1 MDNETNYCIYC
12 GTKLEQNAVIC
23 LKCGREIK
31 STGSSTTKQ
40 CWRCKETIDKK
51 TKKCPNCGARQNL
64 PTWAIVIIVI
74 LAISVV
80 SNLGNDYS
88 ESINSGN
95 NNTINKNIDKDNKAN
110 NLPNQ
115 VQESIEYIKVSK
127 DDLDE
132 ALDKNAAVA
141 RETYI
146 NKYVEVTGKLGTIDS
161 ELKYISL
168 KSSTKKW
175 DFQSINC
182 TIKNNEQKE
191 IIKTLVKD
199 QEITVKGK
207 ITDVGE
213 VLGYYL
219 NITEIVAN

>member
-1 MDNETNYCIYC
+1 MNNE
-12 GTKLEQNAVIC
+12 
-23 LKCGREIK
+23 
-31 STGSSTTKQ
+31 TKQ
-40 CWRCKETIDKK
+40 CKKCKEIINKK
-51 TKKCPNCGARQNL
+51 AKRCPNCGAKQGMPIWL
-64 PTWAIVIIVI
+64 IVVIVI
-74 LAISVV
+74 LVISIIG
-80 SNLGNDYS
+80 GNS
-88 ESINSGN
+88 EESKENNSTN
-95 NNTINKNIDKDNKAN
+95 NSTNQSAEINNTN
-110 NLPNQ
+110 NSSNQ
-115 VQESIEYIKVSK
+115 TSKTIEYIKLSK

-132 ALDKNAAVA
+132 ELEKNAAVA

-146 NKYVEVTGKLGTIDS
+146 NKYVEVTGKLGIIDS

-168 KSSTKKW
+168 KSTTKKW

-219 NITEIVAN
+219 DITEIVAN

>member
-1 MDNETNYCIYC
+1 MDNETKYCIYC
-12 GTKLEQNAVIC
+12 GAKLEQNAVIC

-40 CWRCKETIDKK
+40 CRRCKETIDKK
-51 TKKCPNCGARQNL
+51 TKKCPNCRARQSL

-74 LAISVV
+74 LVIIVV

-95 NNTINKNIDKDNKAN
+95 NNTINKNIDKDNKTN

-146 NKYVEVTGKLGTIDS
+146 NKYVEVTGKLGIIDS

-168 KSSTKKW
+168 KSTTKKW

-219 NITEIVAN
+219 DITEIVAN